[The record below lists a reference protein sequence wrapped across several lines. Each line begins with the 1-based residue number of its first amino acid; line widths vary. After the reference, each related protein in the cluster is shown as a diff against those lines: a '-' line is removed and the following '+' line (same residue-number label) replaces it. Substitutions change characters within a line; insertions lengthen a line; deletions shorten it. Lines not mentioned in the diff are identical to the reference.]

1 MATKMHSYTLSSVKG
16 GTYELHQL
24 HCTVIQ
30 HSTHYCALA
39 GGGKGTCEPSQL
51 TTVYKYKYK
60 YKLIYIYNTILL
72 SSDRGGKG
80 TGEPSQL
87 TLAKTQTQHWA
98 HPLNDDHDDD
108 HDHHDDE
115 HDV

>member
-1 MATKMHSYTLSSVKG
+1 MATKMHSYTLSSAKG

-51 TTVYKYKYK
+51 RAVNKYKNQYKYKS
-60 YKLIYIYNTILL
+60 II
-72 SSDRGGKG
+72 SV
-80 TGEPSQL
+80 PSRVS
-87 TLAKTQTQHWA
+87 TRSFSV
-98 HPLNDDHDDD
+98 P
-108 HDHHDDE
+108 
-115 HDV
+115 

>member
-51 TTVYKYKYK
+51 T
-60 YKLIYIYNTILL
+60 
-72 SSDRGGKG
+72 
-80 TGEPSQL
+80 
-87 TLAKTQTQHWA
+87 LAKTQTQHRA

-108 HDHHDDE
+108 HDDDYIDYDDE

>member
-39 GGGKGTCEPSQL
+39 GGGKGTYEPSQL
-51 TTVYKYKYK
+51 TV
-60 YKLIYIYNTILL
+60 
-72 SSDRGGKG
+72 
-80 TGEPSQL
+80 
-87 TLAKTQTQHWA
+87 AKSQTQHRA
-98 HPLNDDHDDD
+98 HPFNDDGDDD
-108 HDHHDDE
+108 DGGGGDGGDDKRGE
-115 HDV
+115 DDDSELSGREESRKLED